1 MSSPGDPYRPDD
13 GSRTDQPQPAPGPAG
28 APLRPYGPT
37 PYDDPGALPDVY
49 NPYANVAYPATYPV
63 PPAGLGP
70 DRPPPARRPGSVH
83 LALVLLLL
91 SALPYLVI
99 GLLAFTAAGDIAAAV
114 PQGGLPQL
122 PPGVRLEQLVRTTG
136 AVLLGVAVV
145 FLLLAVLA
153 WTGRGWARALTAAMV
168 GGFAL
173 MAVASAAQ
181 VGAVGALA
189 VVMIALPV
197 LLAAAGVALLFGA
210 AARAWFSRPRR

>member
-1 MSSPGDPYRPDD
+1 M
-13 GSRTDQPQPAPGPAG
+13 
-28 APLRPYGPT
+28 
-37 PYDDPGALPDVY
+37 
-49 NPYANVAYPATYPV
+49 
-63 PPAGLGP
+63 
-70 DRPPPARRPGSVH
+70 H

-114 PQGGLPQL
+114 PPGGLPQL
-122 PPGVRLEQLVRTTG
+122 PPGVASSSWSAPPARCCWASPL
-136 AVLLGVAVV
+136 V

-197 LLAAAGVALLFGA
+197 LLAAVGVALLFGA